1 MINSIIRHSRALQT
15 IGFRIL
21 SLILTS
27 RAFSESD
34 LYPKVWLLSSS
45 RHILNRHAGCLC
57 LRGGSATIPS
67 VENTLPAQTGQKA
80 PFYPSVFD
88 EEDTDSFAQK
98 EDAATAD
105 RLLEKGSADSDEDKD
120 KGTVT
125 SCAVLSFK

>member
-1 MINSIIRHSRALQT
+1 
-15 IGFRIL
+15 
-21 SLILTS
+21 
-27 RAFSESD
+27 
-34 LYPKVWLLSSS
+34 
-45 RHILNRHAGCLC
+45 LC

-105 RLLEKGSADSDEDKD
+105 RLLEKGSADSDEDND